1 MGCSNEN
8 RPLRKPK
15 HNKENNSF
23 SGPKSP
29 LTAFLGITLDKFSV
43 RAQNIVLIL
52 RQVNS
57 YHQLLSATVDHLERE
72 QERGQRRVIV
82 DPAKLNALF
91 QPLAATPSQSAETS
105 SVLAAMP
112 DSNTLAEL
120 RDQALTCT
128 RCPHLVTSRKQVVFG
143 VGSET
148 ADLMF
153 VGEAPGADED
163 AQGEPFVGKAG
174 QLLTKIIQTM
184 GLSRD
189 EVYIANILKCRPDTP
204 QRSGNRPPTAEE
216 MTTCSPWLH
225 RQIDL
230 INPKLIVALGKTA
243 VEGLLEQQVA
253 ITRFRGTWQTY
264 RGISLMPT
272 FHPAY
277 LLHQQS
283 LTSKRKVWEDMLA
296 VMEKLSMPIS
306 DKQRGFFLPR

>member
-1 MGCSNEN
+1 MM
-8 RPLRKPK
+8 
-15 HNKENNSF
+15 
-23 SGPKSP
+23 
-29 LTAFLGITLDKFSV
+29 
-43 RAQNIVLIL
+43 
-52 RQVNS
+52 
-57 YHQLLSATVDHLERE
+57 
-72 QERGQRRVIV
+72 V
-82 DPAKLNALF
+82 DPAKLNALL
-91 QPLAATPSQSAETS
+91 QPTDPVANQPVETATAPVAGPGS
-105 SVLAAMP
+105 SSL
-112 DSNTLAEL
+112 TEL
-120 RDQALTCT
+120 REQALACVQ
-128 RCPHLVTSRKQVVFG
+128 CPNLVASRKQVVFG
-143 VGSET
+143 VGNET

-204 QRSGNRPPTAEE
+204 RLRSGNRPPTGEE

-230 INPKLIVALGKTA
+230 IEPKLIVALGKTA

-264 RGISLMPT
+264 RGIPLMPT

-283 LTSKRKVWEDMLA
+283 LASKRKLWEDMLA
-296 VMEKLSMPIS
+296 VMEKLNMSVS

>member
-1 MGCSNEN
+1 MRVPGTV
-8 RPLRKPK
+8 L
-15 HNKENNSF
+15 
-23 SGPKSP
+23 
-29 LTAFLGITLDKFSV
+29 FLV
-43 RAQNIVLIL
+43 
-52 RQVNS
+52 QVNA

-72 QERGQRRVIV
+72 QARGQRRVMV
-82 DPAKLNALF
+82 DPAKLNALL
-91 QPLAATPSQSAETS
+91 QPTDPVANQPIETATAPVGTPGSGS
-105 SVLAAMP
+105 
-112 DSNTLAEL
+112 LAEL
-120 RDQALTCT
+120 REQALACVQ
-128 RCPHLVTSRKQVVFG
+128 CPNLVASRKQVVFG
-143 VGSET
+143 VGNET

-283 LTSKRKVWEDMLA
+283 LASKRKVWEDMLA
-296 VMEKLSMPIS
+296 VTEKLSMPIS